1 MTKTITLTID
11 EAIHEKA
18 KEVSKKV
25 LGKQNVS
32 GIFTVRKKSWGKFD
46 RKGFTHDD
54 KKKKFKKLCPTMK

>member
-32 GIFTVRKKSWGKFD
+32 GIFTYLINNYKEE
-46 RKGFTHDD
+46 
-54 KKKKFKKLCPTMK
+54 